1 MPIPEFVRELR
12 SKVGQSPLWMPGIT
26 AVVLDD
32 QRRVLLGRR
41 SDTGRWALITG
52 IMDPGEQPADAV
64 ARECLEETGVHA
76 VPERLTSVTVS
87 PPIVHANGDQAQYL
101 ELTFLCRAVGGEARV
116 NDDESLEVGWFELDA
131 LPEGF
136 DERAGSRL
144 RLALSGAAQAH
155 FSFDATAAENAAAD
169 DRAGQSLR
177 TT

>member
-52 IMDPGEQPADAV
+52 IMDPGEQPAD
-64 ARECLEETGVHA
+64 
-76 VPERLTSVTVS
+76 
-87 PPIVHANGDQAQYL
+87 
-101 ELTFLCRAVGGEARV
+101 AVGGEARV